1 MKLRRV
7 LPIAVVFFGLLLM
20 ADPEL
25 SQPKAESQAATSH
38 QVLYTLTAEGQ
49 LLKSGNRG
57 QDWSQL
63 DGPGSRVTALAVAS
77 DQVLYVGTESLGV
90 FKSTD
95 GGLTWQ
101 AANHGL
107 GLVPGSRLMVTDL
120 TLDPQDPRVV
130 YVTTAYLFGSTQIHV
145 APLGV
150 AVSRDGGASW
160 APVSTE
166 GQRINE

>member
-1 MKLRRV
+1 M
-7 LPIAVVFFGLLLM
+7 AVVFFSLLLM

-25 SQPKAESQAATSH
+25 SQPRAESQAAINH

-49 LLKSGNRG
+49 LLKSDNRG

-77 DQVLYVGTESLGV
+77 DQVVYAGTESLGV

-120 TLDPQDPRVV
+120 RLDPQNPQVV
-130 YVTTAYLFGSTQIHV
+130 YATTAYLFGSTEVHV

-160 APVSTE
+160 APMSTD
-166 GQRINE
+166 GQHINE